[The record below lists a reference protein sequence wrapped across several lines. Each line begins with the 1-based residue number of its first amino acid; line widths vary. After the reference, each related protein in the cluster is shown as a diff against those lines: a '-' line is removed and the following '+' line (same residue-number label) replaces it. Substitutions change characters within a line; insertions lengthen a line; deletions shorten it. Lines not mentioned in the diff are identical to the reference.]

1 MYAATNNAQAAV
13 TLWYTPMTNMP
24 LTKLEEQVFAL
35 EELVR
40 RLMNIRNANSSP
52 QESYQISELWGH
64 YLEVC
69 NSIELHYN
77 TCKTKF
83 NT

>member
-1 MYAATNNAQAAV
+1 M
-13 TLWYTPMTNMP
+13 WYTGSTNMP

-40 RLMNIRNANSSP
+40 RLMNIRTANGSP
-52 QESYQISELWGH
+52 QEAHQISKLWDD

-69 NSIELHYN
+69 NSIELHY
-77 TCKTKF
+77 KK
-83 NT
+83 

>member
-1 MYAATNNAQAAV
+1 
-13 TLWYTPMTNMP
+13 MTNMP

-40 RLMNIRNANSSP
+40 RLMNIRSANSSP
-52 QESYQISELWGH
+52 QEAHQISELWDH

-69 NSIELHYN
+69 SRIELHY
-77 TCKTKF
+77 KAKQ
-83 NT
+83 